1 MKKSLLRIA
10 VAFVML
16 GLLAGFLPTAALANG
31 ETYDVVPYK
40 TAGTY
45 PTSDGKVFAG
55 WFEDEALTVPYTALT
70 GNAYAKFVNG
80 GVLGVKAQLK
90 EDVTLSS
97 ESADLRLIT
106 TVDSAYYAS
115 AGFFISVN
123 GKEQRID
130 LKTVYS
136 SVCANDGT
144 VYKPTDISD
153 SSAFFMTYVLAG
165 VPSSM
170 FDTAI
175 NVVPFWQTLDGTV
188 VRGTGRDI
196 VISDQFDKPVE

>member
-31 ETYDVVPYK
+31 ETYDVAPYK

-80 GVLGVKAQLK
+80 GVKAQLK

-97 ESADLRLIT
+97 EFADLRLIT

-153 SSAFFMTYVLAG
+153 SSAFFMTYVLCP
-165 VPSSM
+165 V
-170 FDTAI
+170 F
-175 NVVPFWQTLDGTV
+175 NVRHGNQCRSVLADA
-188 VRGTGRDI
+188 
-196 VISDQFDKPVE
+196 

>member
-1 MKKSLLRIA
+1 MLDFLR
-10 VAFVML
+10 AF
-16 GLLAGFLPTAALANG
+16 FRLPRFANG
-31 ETYDVVPYK
+31 ETYDVAPYK

-70 GNAYAKFVNG
+70 GNAFYAKFVNG

-153 SSAFFMTYVLAG
+153 SSAFFMTYVFGGCPVFNVRHGNQCRSVLA
-165 VPSSM
+165 
-170 FDTAI
+170 DA
-175 NVVPFWQTLDGTV
+175 
-188 VRGTGRDI
+188 
-196 VISDQFDKPVE
+196 